1 MADDIPQR
9 IKDRL
14 PIQEVIGARIK
25 LTRQGR
31 EYIALCPFHV
41 EKSPSFSVSPQKGFY
56 HCFGCGAS
64 GDIFTFVQDYDKVD
78 FRTALEG
85 LARQAGIALPA
96 FTPQQAEHKA
106 RKQGL
111 TGIMEAA
118 RTWYQSQLYSPAGGR
133 VQRYLQERGLT
144 VETIRTF
151 GLGFAPD
158 GGEALKKA
166 LLAQGFP
173 LTLQIE
179 AGLLSA
185 PEGKTPWDRFRGRL
199 MIPIRDR
206 QGATIAFGGRSLSPD
221 QEPKYLNSP
230 ETPLFH
236 KGDNL
241 FAQDKAFTAI
251 AKSRTAV
258 VVEGYFDAIALHQA
272 GIHEAVAPLG
282 TAMGEDQI
290 RRLWSLADVIELCF
304 DGDKAG
310 ARAALR
316 ATERALPFLVTG
328 KSLRFLLLPPG
339 EDPDT
344 LVLKGGEQA
353 FAAIRQHGL
362 SLSDFLYKTIVAS
375 QNSQT
380 PEGRAGCLKAF
391 DQVTE
396 AIPDATLRRLL
407 RQDLKDRFYAQTRTS
422 AQKGRTPHAP
432 LPRGGGITPLP
443 SPTQA
448 RDRAMTALLIALF
461 NHPQLL
467 DEVAEALAQLP
478 LTDKNL
484 DKIRGYLLDC
494 AANTETQMPQNIGQ
508 FFDHGVIAALT
519 LEWAWIRPK
528 ESYAEALDGW
538 KALSSALFAHHD
550 KPSVPRRV
558 FRF

>member
-31 EYIALCPFHV
+31 EYMALCPFHV

-64 GDIFTFVQDYDKVD
+64 GDIFTFVQEYDKVD
-78 FRTALEG
+78 FRTALDG

-106 RKQGL
+106 RRQGL

-118 RTWYQSQLYSPAGGR
+118 RTWYQSQLYSPAGGS
-133 VQRYLQERGLT
+133 VQRYLQGRGLT
-144 VETIRTF
+144 VDTIRTF

-158 GGEALKKA
+158 GGEALKKT

-241 FAQDKAFTAI
+241 FAQDKAFTPI
-251 AKSRTAV
+251 AKSGTAV

-272 GIHEAVAPLG
+272 GIIEAVAPLG
-282 TAMGEDQI
+282 TALGEDQI
-290 RRLWSLADVIELCF
+290 RQLWSLADIIELCF

-344 LVLKGGEQA
+344 LVLKGGSEA
-353 FAAIRQHGL
+353 FAAVRHAGL
-362 SLSDFLYKTIVAS
+362 SLSEFLYKTILAS
-375 QNSQT
+375 QNPQT
-380 PEGRAGCLKAF
+380 PEGRAACIKAF
-391 DQVTE
+391 DEVTE
-396 AIPDATLRRLL
+396 PIPDAILRRVL
-407 RQDLKDRFYAQTRTS
+407 RQDLKDRFYSQTRPS
-422 AQKGRTPHAP
+422 QKGRGTPQA
-432 LPRGGGITPLP
+432 RTNGVISLP

-448 RDRAMTALLIALF
+448 RGRASAALLLALF
-461 NHPQLL
+461 NHPSLL
-467 DEVAEALAQLP
+467 DEVAEALVQLP
-478 LTDKNL
+478 LPDKNL
-484 DKIRGYLLDC
+484 DMAREHLLHY
-494 AANTETQMPQNIGQ
+494 AASVETQMLQNIGH
-508 FFDHGVIAALT
+508 FFDDGVTAALT
-519 LEWAWIRPK
+519 LEWPWIRLETPH
-528 ESYAEALDGW
+528 AEALKEWRGLFG
-538 KALSSALFAHHD
+538 ALLTHQPHTTA
-550 KPSVPRRV
+550 PRRV